1 MMRRAHT
8 SLGCLALCLALLAP
22 AAGWAQQEQAC
33 QGPEGVER
41 KERSSLIGERTF
53 RRLSAVHEQLGE
65 NQYAEALKGLKG
77 LESGN
82 LNDYEA
88 AMVNQTYGYVFAAQ
102 GKYDQSIP
110 YFEKALQADALPNA
124 AHFGLMYSL
133 AQLYAGQEKH
143 QRTVDLMLEYLKFQ
157 CDPPPQAYIAL
168 GSSYASLNRFNE
180 ALPYVRKAIE
190 KAGADA
196 QESWYQLELAIY
208 FEQKDFASAARLLT
222 AMVAKWPDKL
232 KYWEML
238 SGAFQEQQKDLDSL
252 AALMVAYRKGLMYEA
267 PADQVEKK
275 ILNVVRMNIYAE
287 IPFVA
292 GDILER
298 EMAAGRVEASE
309 KNLTLLLSAWT
320 QAREFDKAV
329 ATIDRLAPMKPDGEL
344 YLQKA
349 QLLAEK
355 GDWAG
360 TIEAARQAIDKGN
373 LKKPGGAYLLIGIAA
388 NEMRDWQQALDAL
401 KEARKYDDSTRRQAA
416 DWIKFVEDRMAV
428 ARG

>member
-1 MMRRAHT
+1 MRQLRPT
-8 SLGCLALCLALLAP
+8 LGVILLMTALSSP
-22 AAGWAQQEQAC
+22 AAVWAQEEQKC
-33 QGPEGVER
+33 EGPEGVQREER
-41 KERSSLIGERTF
+41 GSLIGERTF
-53 RRLSAVHEQLGE
+53 RRLSAIHEQLGE
-65 NQYAEALKGLKG
+65 NQYADALKGLKA

-82 LNDYEA
+82 LNDYEL
-88 AMVNQTYGYVFAAQ
+88 AMVNQTFGYVYAAQ
-102 GKYDQSIP
+102 GKYDQAIP

-124 AHFGLMYSL
+124 GHFGLMYSL

-143 QRTVDLMLEYLKFQ
+143 ERTVELMLEYLKYQ

-168 GSSYASLNRFNE
+168 GSSYASLNRYNE

-190 KAGADA
+190 KAGNDA
-196 QESWYQLELAIY
+196 QESWYLLELAIY
-208 FEQKDFASAARLLT
+208 FEQKDFSSASRLLT

-267 PADQVEKK
+267 PKDQVEKK
-275 ILNVVRMNIYAE
+275 ILNVVRMNIFVE
-287 IPFVA
+287 VPFVA
-292 GDILER
+292 GSILEK
-298 EMAAGRVEASE
+298 EIAAGRVEGSE
-309 KNLTLLLSAWT
+309 KNLTLLLNAWT
-320 QAREFDKAV
+320 QAREFDRAV

-355 GDWAG
+355 SDWQG
-360 TIEAARQAIDKGN
+360 TIEAARQAIEKGS

-388 NEMRDWQQALDAL
+388 NEMKDWQQALDAL
-401 KEARKYDDSTRRQAA
+401 REARKYDESTRRQAA

>member
-1 MMRRAHT
+1 M
-8 SLGCLALCLALLAP
+8 LAP

-33 QGPEGVER
+33 EGPEGVER

-65 NQYAEALKGLKG
+65 SQYADALKGLKG

-82 LNDYEA
+82 LNDYES
-88 AMVNQTYGYVFAAQ
+88 AMVNQTYGYVYAAQ
-102 GKYDQSIP
+102 GKYDQAIP

-133 AQLYAGQEKH
+133 AQLYAGQDQH

-157 CDPPPQAYIAL
+157 CDAPPQAYIAL

-180 ALPYVRKAIE
+180 ALPYVKKAIE

-196 QESWYQLELAIY
+196 KESWYLLELAIY
-208 FEQKDFASAARLLT
+208 FEQKDLASASRLLT
-222 AMVAKWPDKL
+222 TMVAKWPDKL

-238 SGAFQEQQKDLDSL
+238 SGAYQEQQKDLEAL
-252 AALMVAYRKGLMYEA
+252 AALMVAYRKGLIYEA

-275 ILNVVRMNIYAE
+275 ILNVVRMNIFVE

-292 GDILER
+292 GTILEK
-298 EMAAGRVEASE
+298 EMTAGRVETSE

-320 QAREFDKAV
+320 QSREFDKAV

-355 GDWAG
+355 SDWAG
-360 TIEAARQAIDKGN
+360 TIEAARQAIEKGN

-401 KEARKYDDSTRRQAA
+401 KEARKYDENTRRQAA